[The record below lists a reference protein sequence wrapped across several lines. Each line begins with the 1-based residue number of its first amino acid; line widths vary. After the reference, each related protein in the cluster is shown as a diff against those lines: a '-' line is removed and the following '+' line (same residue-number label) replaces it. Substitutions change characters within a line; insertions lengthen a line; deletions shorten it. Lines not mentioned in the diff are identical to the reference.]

1 MRADLQKLFH
11 DICIMD
17 REVLVRSF
25 REMIQEYSELVSL
38 MEENKKAET
47 EMALQFK
54 QMKDLADSVLR
65 DNEILKKEN
74 LRLTQQLN
82 LRNKDLFGKSSE
94 KTLGVIG
101 DSVCDPMNCDPI
113 SEDQPDCDD
122 NNRTVDS
129 AKEPEPSVSNAVRRK
144 PFTPRKTKRTGS
156 RIDASNLPV
165 RTTFDFDVEK
175 LNEIYGEFNWSI
187 YGWEPYEEIMHVP
200 YNVYRSLT
208 YVPILSLK
216 EEQTIVREP
225 YDGKL
230 LYGSL
235 ASSSLV
241 ANIMYQKAVMGTPL
255 YRLEQDF
262 LRNGFILPRQI
273 MTSWFNR
280 FATERLIY
288 VYEYLMVLQLAS
300 GYTQADET
308 FWQVII
314 NGKDSSSKDFF
325 WVHTTSELSDGPSI
339 IIFCYEPTR
348 STKHLRDYYL
358 ANAYEGYITSDAY
371 VSYGLLEEESG
382 GTIISTGCFMHS
394 RRRIVYAFLSLNIN
408 GMSMDTI
415 KELPE
420 YRALELADAIY
431 EAETPLKSLGE
442 AERLEKRDSE
452 VRPRVNAFFEY
463 LRSLDADDPALSER
477 MRDAIS
483 YSLNNEER
491 LCRFLDDARIPMDNG
506 FCERS
511 IRSLAI
517 TRNNSLFS
525 FSAKGAK
532 ALGIVFTMTETAKAN
547 NANPYYYLK
556 YLLEKVPPDKSMITP
571 KMLRDLVPW
580 SEAYKAYEVSEMKEA
595 LRYHTD
601 QSPPVFPKAPR
612 KKDAWVIKPTG

>member
-1 MRADLQKLFH
+1 MRPDLQKLFH
-11 DICIMD
+11 NADTMD
-17 REVLVRSF
+17 RVELVCSF
-25 REMIQEYSELVSL
+25 RGLIQDYSELVSL

-47 EMALQFK
+47 EMAIQFQ
-54 QMKDLADSVLR
+54 QMKDLASGALR
-65 DNEILKKEN
+65 ETEILKKEN

-82 LRNKDLFGKSSE
+82 LRKKELFGKSSE
-94 KTLGVIG
+94 QTSDVIG
-101 DSVCDPMNCDPI
+101 NSVCDDGNEDPI
-113 SEDQPDCDD
+113 SEDQPDCAD
-122 NNRTVDS
+122 NNSTDNPVEDPAVTVLDATS
-129 AKEPEPSVSNAVRRK
+129 RK
-144 PFTPRKTKRTGS
+144 KCAPRKTKRTRS
-156 RIDASNLPV
+156 RIDVSGLPV
-165 RTTFDFDVEK
+165 KTEFDFDVGK

-187 YGWEPYEEIMHVP
+187 YGWELYEEIIHVP
-200 YNVYRSLT
+200 SNVYRKLT
-208 YVPILSLK
+208 YAPILSLK

-235 ASSSLV
+235 ASPSLV
-241 ANIMYQKAVMGTPL
+241 ADIMYQKTVMGTPL

-262 LRNGFILPRQI
+262 LRNGFILPRQV
-273 MTSWFNR
+273 MTTWFNR
-280 FATERLIY
+280 FAVERFSS
-288 VYEYLMVLQLAS
+288 VYEYLIALQLAD

-308 FWQVII
+308 YWQVII
-314 NGKDSSSKDFF
+314 NGKDSSSKDYF
-325 WVHTTSELSDGPSI
+325 WVHTTSELSDNPSI

-358 ANAYEGYITSDAY
+358 ANLYEGYVTSDAY

-394 RRRIVYAFLSLNIN
+394 RRRIVYAFLSLNLN
-408 GMSMDTI
+408 GMSMDAI

-420 YRALELADAIY
+420 YKALELVDAIY
-431 EAETPLKSLGE
+431 EVETPLKSLDE
-442 AERLEKRDSE
+442 AERLEKRNSD

-463 LRSLDADDPALSER
+463 LRSLDGDDPALSER

-491 LCRFLDDARIPMDNG
+491 LCRFLDDAKIPMDNG

-547 NANPYYYLK
+547 CANPYYYLK
-556 YLLEKVPPDKSMITP
+556 YLLEKVPPDTSMVTP
-571 KMLRDLVPW
+571 KILRDLVPW
-580 SEAYKAYEVSEMKEA
+580 SETYRAYEESEKKEA
-595 LRYHTD
+595 LRYHAD
-601 QSPPVFPKAPR
+601 QSPPVFPKTPR